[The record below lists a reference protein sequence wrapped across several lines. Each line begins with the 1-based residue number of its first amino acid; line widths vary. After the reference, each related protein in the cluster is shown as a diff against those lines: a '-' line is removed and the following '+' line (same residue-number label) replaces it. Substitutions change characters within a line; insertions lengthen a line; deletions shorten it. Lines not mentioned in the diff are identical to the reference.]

1 MTSTNAATMS
11 TVPQYLACVADKL
24 NPAYTGGQ
32 VGLQHR
38 LKRLGRARTWVP
50 HQTHLLQEIAVV
62 SSPCKHAVCALRDL
76 CIISHSVLKARFLRW
91 LPRAF
96 TNTLAIEREL
106 EKKTMDTVELRLIFL
121 FSSFGLSYQG
131 NIPSNDRQTYPS
143 FWPKLLNIYTFFR

>member
-96 TNTLAIEREL
+96 TNTLVIESGLGKETQLISLQRF
-106 EKKTMDTVELRLIFL
+106 TSMDTVEIRFIFW
-121 FSSFGLSYQG
+121 FSIFGLR
-131 NIPSNDRQTYPS
+131 PLPRQH
-143 FWPKLLNIYTFFR
+143 FI

>member
-1 MTSTNAATMS
+1 MTSRNAATMS

-96 TNTLAIEREL
+96 TNTLAIESGLGKETQLISLQRF
-106 EKKTMDTVELRLIFL
+106 TSMDTVEIRFIFW
-121 FSSFGLSYQG
+121 FSIFGLR
-131 NIPSNDRQTYPS
+131 PLPRQH
-143 FWPKLLNIYTFFR
+143 FI